1 MATATRAF
9 APAPRVPAPAG
20 GIFRCG
26 PCRMPST
33 AVLIQVNRALA
44 WAIVV
49 SPAVQ
54 IATGANFARG
64 LLFDLLLVV
73 AHGLL
78 SVKLFGM
85 PRLDGQSRRRVP
97 TRFGARHILLRVTGI
112 GRAGPSP
119 RNALLLGGYRILLG
133 LAYFAA
139 IVGVQLTGPWWPVD
153 LAPWVTLPLTALG
166 LYAMVRFPFSSLGH
180 VFTATGYAARR
191 GATRHWPRLMAW
203 LVTAAFVL
211 TSFWNLIR

>member
-9 APAPRVPAPAG
+9 APAPRIPAPAG

-33 AVLIQVNRALA
+33 AVLIQVNRVLA

-49 SPAVQ
+49 SPAIQ
-54 IATGANFARG
+54 IATRTDFWRG
-64 LLFDLLLVV
+64 LLFDLALVV
-73 AHGLL
+73 AHGVL
-78 SVKLFGM
+78 SILLFGP
-85 PRLDGQSRRRVP
+85 PRLAGEGRRKAPARL
-97 TRFGARHILLRVTGI
+97 GARQILLRMTGI

-139 IVGVQLTGPWWPVD
+139 IVGVQLTALWWPFG
-153 LAPWVTLPLTALG
+153 LAPWLTLVLMLLG
-166 LYAMVRFPFSSLGH
+166 LYALARLPFSSLGH
-180 VFTATGYAARR
+180 VYTATGYATRR
-191 GATRHWPRLMAW
+191 GPARHWPNLMAW
-203 LVTAAFVL
+203 LVTAAFIV
-211 TSFWNLIR
+211 TSMWNFVR